1 MSLALPSWSAAVGR
15 SGTAARPPLFLLLG
29 LALLH
34 FWRWGYAYGNSD
46 QDELLP
52 QVLHRLEPAL
62 FARDWF
68 VLSQADG
75 VTVRTVFVELLRLL
89 GLVVPLP
96 VAVGL
101 LHFGVLVAVGW
112 GVYRLGYALVPD
124 RLGASLGAFLAVVL
138 LPHWTL
144 GGNRLTYA
152 QVAPENLAWALAL
165 PAVWLFLHR
174 RRLAAAV
181 LLGLTAWMQLLV
193 GAQTAAVLA
202 AVALW
207 EAGWERSV
215 RGAGRAVLFGLVAA
229 AVAAPVA
236 LPAVLAP
243 PMEGPTVP
251 GVTAFH
257 ALARLRVPHHYLP
270 SAFGVAAYVRFGL
283 IAVAGLAAL
292 WALRRGGRL
301 RHGRFVVRFLAV
313 VALCGVV
320 AAVFTEGVPVL
331 FVAQLQLFKLTVWAT
346 TLLTLLVGAWVA
358 GALPA
363 RLRAL
368 GEGALARPRLG
379 LAVVAV
385 AALGTAAAV
394 GAGFGPA
401 ASRYVPGQYAASDL
415 ARAEAWVR
423 ARTPVDALFL
433 IPPSNTTFRTH
444 ARRSVVVNF
453 KPTPYQ
459 RGGILVWLHRML
471 AVAPM
476 PVPERGGFPF
486 QEALDAAYAA
496 NDAGD
501 WQRLARRFGADWA
514 LVDAARTASP
524 PPGPPAFRAGDWAV
538 YRLRSAE

>member
-1 MSLALPSWSAAVGR
+1 AGAGAPLGHLGSVGGRPRQRRLGRPDGAHRRHAGAGGPPRARRPPRAEPRARRRARHRLRRRPRRGARLLRRRPPVRPLGPQGGLRPHAARGRRRRGRLPARAGGRRPPPPPLHRRLQRDRARGPRPPRARRELPAQARPPRGLRGRGPPQRRRLHRRGAAGAGSPQRLPHRPARRRVYAAGAGDLDALAAVGGGEDAAGPGAVPARDARPEGPRPHGRAGARRAGPGRGRRRRRVAVSLALPSWSAAVGR

-112 GVYRLGYALVPD
+112 GAYRLGYALVPD
-124 RLGASLGAFLAVVL
+124 RLGASVGAFLAVVL

-257 ALARLRVPHHYLP
+257 ALARLRVPPHYLP
-270 SAFGVAAYVRFGL
+270 S
-283 IAVAGLAAL
+283 
-292 WALRRGGRL
+292 
-301 RHGRFVVRFLAV
+301 
-313 VALCGVV
+313 
-320 AAVFTEGVPVL
+320 
-331 FVAQLQLFKLTVWAT
+331 
-346 TLLTLLVGAWVA
+346 
-358 GALPA
+358 
-363 RLRAL
+363 
-368 GEGALARPRLG
+368 
-379 LAVVAV
+379 
-385 AALGTAAAV
+385 
-394 GAGFGPA
+394 
-401 ASRYVPGQYAASDL
+401 
-415 ARAEAWVR
+415 
-423 ARTPVDALFL
+423 
-433 IPPSNTTFRTH
+433 
-444 ARRSVVVNF
+444 
-453 KPTPYQ
+453 
-459 RGGILVWLHRML
+459 
-471 AVAPM
+471 
-476 PVPERGGFPF
+476 PF
-486 QEALDAAYAA
+486 
-496 NDAGD
+496 
-501 WQRLARRFGADWA
+501 
-514 LVDAARTASP
+514 
-524 PPGPPAFRAGDWAV
+524 
-538 YRLRSAE
+538 